1 MSGPNVI
8 QGRASIA
15 ERWIKLYRKIHNLF
29 LKDEMVHKE
38 DYLLTLKQLN
48 ARISTVEANM
58 AASVSSLSASINAA
72 IAGHTHQAPQAPSGT
87 LPTSP
92 GIPNGSFGAPAPA
105 TTPAVEHLTTI
116 MDATDQA
123 LQALG
128 PPFSPIPTG
137 VSPEVQAAGAQ
148 QAADIGT

>member
-1 MSGPNVI
+1 MSGPNVV

-29 LKDEMVHKE
+29 LKDEFIHKA

-48 ARISTVEANM
+48 ARISALEAATG
-58 AASVSSLSASINAA
+58 AAINAA
-72 IAGHTHQAPQAPSGT
+72 IVGHTHQAPQAPAGT
-87 LPTSP
+87 LPTTP
-92 GIPNGSFGAPAPA
+92 GIANGSFGPP
-105 TTPAVEHLTTI
+105 TSPAVEHLTTQ
-116 MDATDQA
+116 MEATDAT

>member
-8 QGRASIA
+8 QGRASVA

-29 LKDEMVHKE
+29 LKDEFIHKE
-38 DYLLTLKQLN
+38 DYLLTIKQLN
-48 ARISTVEANM
+48 ARISAVEANT
-58 AASVSSLSASINAA
+58 AAAIAANAAAINAA
-72 IAGHTHQAPQAPSGT
+72 IVGHTHQAPQAPSGVI
-87 LPTSP
+87 PTTP
-92 GIPNGSFGAPAPA
+92 GIPNGSFGAPTPP
-105 TTPAVEHLTTI
+105 TTPAVEHLTTV
-116 MDATDQA
+116 METTDAG

-137 VSPEVQAAGAQ
+137 LSPEVQTAGAQ